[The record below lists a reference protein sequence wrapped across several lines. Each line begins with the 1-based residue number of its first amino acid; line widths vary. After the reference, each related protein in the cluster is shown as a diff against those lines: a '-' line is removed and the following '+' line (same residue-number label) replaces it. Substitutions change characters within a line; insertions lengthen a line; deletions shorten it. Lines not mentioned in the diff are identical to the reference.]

1 MRSQDL
7 PSCDGLSWCPWWPL
21 NLVHHGLKSPQ
32 ILRLLNRTA
41 ILFVDPWEPLQQLT
55 CCPAHNSWPDCEM
68 GAVGFE
74 ISGFWSIPWL
84 EGRTCLLVTRVQF
97 HIPVDSVGLFSRFL
111 KTGVKL
117 LHFLL
122 HPHLMASSNPEND
135 LKSQQGHIEPHASW
149 VMRIISFC
157 DTTFRTI
164 FLAATVLLHTL
175 HELKPWNFCF
185 LETLKI
191 KIAVTMSQWFLSSLK
206 MQKW

>member
-1 MRSQDL
+1 MASKA
-7 PSCDGLSWCPWWPL
+7 
-21 NLVHHGLKSPQ
+21 LKSSASC
-32 ILRLLNRTA
+32 IALRYFCGSMGTLAAVNLLSSSS
-41 ILFVDPWEPLQQLT
+41 QLT
-55 CCPAHNSWPDCEM
+55 RLWNGCCRFQDQWILIHAL
-68 GAVGFE
+68 
-74 ISGFWSIPWL
+74 I

-164 FLAATVLLHTL
+164 FLAATVLMHITL
-175 HELKPWNFCF
+175 HELKAWNFCF